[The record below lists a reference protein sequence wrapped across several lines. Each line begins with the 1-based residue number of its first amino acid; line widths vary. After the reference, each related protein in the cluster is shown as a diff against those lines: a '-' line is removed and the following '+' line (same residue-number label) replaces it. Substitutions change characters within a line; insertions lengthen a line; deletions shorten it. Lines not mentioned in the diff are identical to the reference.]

1 MPTVYFWAAGNEWL
15 QDKHNKVWKAC
26 HIRKFVFLLIPTLK
40 LNSSHEDDPFL
51 GGMAYFFGGR
61 TVSFRKGN
69 DLFVSFR
76 HGLVCSCCP
85 WLLAC
90 SLHLNGSQISILAA
104 TRGCH
109 RSSWQKLCCFF
120 SFFGQ
125 KLGGWFSNILDFHHE
140 IWGDDPIWYLDIL
153 VGEKPPTRKWWK
165 IPWIA
170 KNPLIL
176 LHVSSEPL
184 TTSARECCWVLDG
197 LWVTY
202 YDV

>member
-120 SFFGQ
+120 SFFGA
-125 KLGGWFSNILDFHHE
+125 KTRWVVFKYSWFSPRNMGRWSNLIS
-140 IWGDDPIWYLDIL
+140 WYL
-153 VGEKPPTRKWWK
+153 GWWK
-165 IPWIA
+165 
-170 KNPLIL
+170 
-176 LHVSSEPL
+176 
-184 TTSARECCWVLDG
+184 TTN
-197 LWVTY
+197 
-202 YDV
+202 